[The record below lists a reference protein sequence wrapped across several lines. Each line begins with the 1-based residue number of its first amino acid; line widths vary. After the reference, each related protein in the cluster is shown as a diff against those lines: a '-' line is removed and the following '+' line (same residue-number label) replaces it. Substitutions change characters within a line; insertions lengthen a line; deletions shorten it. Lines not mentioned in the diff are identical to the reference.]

1 MGAYIEWL
9 KRCVD
14 GMSQMRSISSEG
26 VSMYGQAL
34 LWQFL
39 FLLTIVGTVLAVG
52 AVTGGP
58 FVGIVAAVKGIKKHG
73 LKKMIEQFPIAVNKT
88 SSEKLSWSFI
98 SADQECSVGKM
109 YISGVKKMYGV
120 LLGFVGLLQFL
131 FLPFGVTIGAEG
143 NPVFCNV
150 IGVFYWVITGITI
163 IAETISACS
172 EQQSLL
178 WNIATTAFDF
188 TEYYCGTIGEGNFE
202 VSVPYG
208 QDGNKLLIYLYS
220 ENGAEKETL
229 KSKADEIA
237 KRIPKGIAGKTAPEI
252 KTLIDEAVK
261 EVIK

>member
-1 MGAYIEWL
+1 MGAYVEWL

-26 VSMYGQAL
+26 VSMYGQTL

-39 FLLTIVGTVLAVG
+39 FLLTIIGTVLAVG
-52 AVTGGP
+52 VVTGGP

-73 LKKMIEQFPIAVNKT
+73 LKKMVEQFPVAINKT

-98 SADQECSVGKM
+98 SADQERSVGKM
-109 YISGVKKMYGV
+109 YISSVKKMYGV
-120 LLGFVGLLQFL
+120 LLGFIGVLQFL

-143 NPVFCNV
+143 NPTFCNV
-150 IGVFYWVITGITI
+150 IGVLYWVITGITI
-163 IAETISACS
+163 VAEIISACS

-178 WNIATTAFDF
+178 WAIVTTAFSF
-188 TEYYCGTIGEGNFE
+188 VEYDCGTIGEDNYDAA
-202 VSVPYG
+202 VPYG

-220 ENGAEKETL
+220 EDNVEREVL

-237 KRIPKGIAGKTAPEI
+237 KRIPKGIAGKTTPEI
-252 KTLIDEAVK
+252 KALIDEAVK
-261 EVIK
+261 EVIR